1 MSMNG
6 GKYLAVFLITMIAL
20 TVVST
25 TGVLAAPK
33 AAWDLETEEVAR
45 LKATSAR
52 FL

>member
-1 MSMNG
+1 
-6 GKYLAVFLITMIAL
+6 MIAL

-25 TGVLAAPK
+25 TGVLATPK